1 MFTLLNPNDKNV
13 LKDSNFAKNA
23 IFYKDMLCFCH
34 AFEALVENKEKLP
47 NFCFKNKDELCLE
60 GLCLLM
66 KMYATEFKFE
76 TLKLSL
82 DYLKILYYAS
92 ASYAEGDRVNPE
104 TIIQEFD
111 SYRLASEE
119 YCEKQEQEVLENKKQ
134 LNSEKKDF
142 KTKSRK
148 IISFESWSK
157 GLKITAWIVLALSI
171 LGIPATVLS
180 YVNFSNSS
188 PLFIATI
195 VLTIVGFIVAVSCFI
210 ISKRLTILAEDLIYH
225 VKNLRSTID
234 VKENEFM
241 QVQAKFYRVFCEKY
255 EYSMYFAELFSRY
268 TKPLEIAE
276 IIEKAKEYKL
286 ISYNITYDISRLF
299 KSQQREIDE
308 TIEEIERILPAG
320 GFKEDFERIYA
331 RIMDQDWMY
340 YNAEIRYHFL
350 KKFSDIAEL
359 EHSWKLEFADKKIN
373 PFDVDVK
380 GLSREK
386 VAFAKDNDFK
396 LIQSTIAD
404 LIQTK
409 YFKSIED
416 LGFNTGYSVDALR
429 RVKSSYLAHFYN
441 YDALEGEHSLF
452 FDKKGSNKISVK
464 RVPLEKLS
472 RIPTL
477 VGLKLRLIEGTTG
490 LGNSDAK
497 VIKTIASSIFT
508 DYVKEE
514 FENLN
519 FREEDIDYPKFT
531 AKKIEKT
538 DDTIIYYVGD
548 EIKVGYRLK

>member
-1 MFTLLNPNDKNV
+1 MFTLLNPNDKNI

-34 AFEALVENKEKLP
+34 AFEELVKNKENLP
-47 NFCFKNKDELCLE
+47 NFCFNNQGGLCLE

-92 ASYAEGDRVNPE
+92 ASYAENE
-104 TIIQEFD
+104 TVDTEIIIQEFD

-119 YCEKQEQEVLENKKQ
+119 YCASQEKEVSENRKELNSTKKDLQQKNKKI
-134 LNSEKKDF
+134 L
-142 KTKSRK
+142 
-148 IISFESWSK
+148 SFEAWSK
-157 GLKITAWIVLALSI
+157 GLKITAWFLLALSV
-171 LGIPATVLS
+171 LGISAVVLS
-180 YVNFSNSS
+180 YVNFSSSS
-188 PLFIATI
+188 PVFIAMAI
-195 VLTIVGFIVAVSCFI
+195 LTTAGFISTISCLL
-210 ISKRLTILAEDLIYH
+210 ISKRLIVLAEDLTHH
-225 VKNLRSTID
+225 VKNLRASVD

-241 QVQAKFYRVFCEKY
+241 ILQAKFYRVFCEKY

-268 TKPLEIAE
+268 TNSLSIDE

-286 ISYNITYDISRLF
+286 ISYNIIYDISRLF
-299 KSQQREIDE
+299 KSQQREIE
-308 TIEEIERILPAG
+308 QTIADIERILPAKG
-320 GFKEDFERIYA
+320 YQEDFERIYA
-331 RIMDQDWMY
+331 RIIDQDWMY

-350 KKFSDIAEL
+350 KKFSDIAEH
-359 EHSWKLEFADKKIN
+359 EHDWKLEFGEKKIN
-373 PFDVDVK
+373 PFDIDVK

-386 VAFAKDNDFK
+386 VAFAKEHDTK
-396 LIQSTIAD
+396 LIQTTIAD

-409 YFKSIED
+409 YFKSIEE
-416 LGFNTGYSVDALR
+416 LGFSSGYSAEALR
-429 RVKSSYLAHFYN
+429 RVKSNYLTHFYN
-441 YDALEGEHSLF
+441 YEVLEDEKSVF
-452 FDKKGSNKISVK
+452 FNGKGSDKIAIK
-464 RVPLEKLS
+464 KVPLDKLS

-497 VIKTIASSIFT
+497 IIKTIASSIFT

-514 FENLN
+514 FENLT
-519 FREEDIDYPKFT
+519 FKEEDIDYPKFT

-538 DDTIIYYVGD
+538 DDKIIYYIGD
-548 EIKVGYRLK
+548 EVKVGYRLK